1 MGGPLDHTGRADNAD
16 HSWSWLHAQLLE
28 EDLGSLAWGIALL
41 VCDSEM
47 GSVSKA
53 LAEQA

>member
-1 MGGPLDHTGRADNAD
+1 MGGPLDHIGRADNAD
-16 HSWSWLHAQLLE
+16 HSWSWLHAQLL

-53 LAEQA
+53 PAEQA

>member
-41 VCDSEM
+41 VCDSDM